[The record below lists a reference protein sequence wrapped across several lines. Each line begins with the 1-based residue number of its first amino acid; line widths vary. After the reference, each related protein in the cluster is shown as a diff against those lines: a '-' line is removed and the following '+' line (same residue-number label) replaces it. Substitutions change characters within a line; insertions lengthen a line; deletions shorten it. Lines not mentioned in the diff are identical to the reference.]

1 LVNDRVNC
9 NEVYY
14 FLDIQTP
21 YKLTTFFVCC
31 SGFHGK
37 TFYLLRQGG
46 GLAEGEAPR
55 VQHRKI
61 FKIDVS
67 EDCIIGK
74 KSGLRRNPLGQHVR
88 TFGDIFVKRYIKAIY
103 L

>member
-1 LVNDRVNC
+1 MVNDRVNC

-46 GLAEGEAPR
+46 GT
-55 VQHRKI
+55 
-61 FKIDVS
+61 
-67 EDCIIGK
+67 C
-74 KSGLRRNPLGQHVR
+74 
-88 TFGDIFVKRYIKAIY
+88 
-103 L
+103 